1 MCRFGPM
8 FLFNSAFKLGSIALI
23 LAMLRFNA
31 IWLYGGIVII
41 WLLLQF
47 LFNENLL
54 PRRFYYLFIGAGL
67 HAVSV
72 AHIQE
77 EVRLINTNP
86 DSKKNILY
94 ATRLTHIQL
103 KANMWFQ
110 NIIWF
115 LLNSVIIITL
125 TVVAEYME
133 DTKVPLFWPFN
144 YFGSYTFTT
153 CYTSTSCYHG
163 LTTITPAIVCLGVI
177 SLILLFFKEFKP
189 DDREKLINPMKFR
202 DVGNSIYTRTKRQSA
217 KSTESN
223 AKRSTASSRPI
234 DLSEFPC
241 FKHDPSKCG
250 CDVQKLTWHLYESDN
265 DAEVRIVTGNQQD
278 A

>member
-1 MCRFGPM
+1 M
-8 FLFNSAFKLGSIALI
+8 FLFNSAFKLGSISLI

-223 AKRSTASSRPI
+223 AKRSTASSSIPI
-234 DLSEFPC
+234 DLSEIPC